1 MSREIRFRLNTVL
14 ALMIG
19 FSAGIASGYYYAK
32 WEPTLHA
39 FYSLVQQ
46 TSSAT
51 SEAGD
56 IPNHADLEAKRQA
69 ARMALLDA
77 QRNRGPDSETGHHG
91 ALIVDTLR
99 RHMKTDPAMRG
110 KTCRLTLTLAND
122 GAITA
127 MMADKGDPQ
136 VCQAGINA
144 AQKAGRVPMSRDPAI
159 YRQLRQI
166 TLLIDPFGGGSP
178 RQARGPE
185 VR

>member
-19 FSAGIASGYYYAK
+19 FLAGIASGYYYAK
-32 WEPTLHA
+32 WEPTLRA
-39 FYSLVQQ
+39 FYSLAQQ
-46 TSSAT
+46 TSSAS

-56 IPNHADLEAKRQA
+56 IPNNADLEAKRQA
-69 ARMALLDA
+69 ARIEFEA
-77 QRNRGPDSETGHHG
+77 QLHQGPRSELAHHG

-127 MMADKGDPQ
+127 MMAEKGDPQ

-166 TLLIDPFGGGSP
+166 TLLIDPFGGG
-178 RQARGPE
+178 
-185 VR
+185 

>member
-32 WEPTLHA
+32 WEPTLRS
-39 FYSLVQQ
+39 FYSLAQQ

-51 SEAGD
+51 SDTGD
-56 IPNHADLEAKRQA
+56 IRNHADLEAKRQA
-69 ARMALLDA
+69 ARMELEA
-77 QRNRGPDSETGHHG
+77 QLHRRPRSEVEHYG

-122 GAITA
+122 GTITA
-127 MMADKGDPQ
+127 MIADKGDPQ

-166 TLLIDPFGGGSP
+166 TLLIDPLGGG
-178 RQARGPE
+178 
-185 VR
+185 

>member
-39 FYSLVQQ
+39 FYSLSQQ

-56 IPNHADLEAKRQA
+56 IRNNADLEAKRQA
-69 ARMALLDA
+69 ARMELEA
-77 QRNRGPDSETGHHG
+77 QLHQGPRSEVAHHG

-110 KTCRLTLTLAND
+110 KTCRLTLAND

-127 MMADKGDPQ
+127 MMAEKGDPQ

-144 AQKAGRVPMSRDPAI
+144 AQKVGRVPMSRDPAI